1 MAKSDNTTPL
11 MRQYN
16 SVKSKY
22 PDAILLFRV
31 GDFYETFESDAVKAS
46 EILGITLTKR
56 AGAPL
61 AGIPYHALD
70 NYLPRLVRAGQRVAI
85 CEQLEDPKTCGN
97 KIVKRGITEL
107 ITPGVS
113 LNDNVLDNKSDNYA
127 ACINLG
133 RDKNGIAFLDIST
146 GDFLVAEGSTDYIDK
161 LLVSLNPKEVLYERS
176 NKEEITALYGN
187 KYYLYPL
194 DDWAFEPQTA
204 RERLLRQFSTTSLK
218 GFGIEEMPF
227 AVTAAGALMHYL
239 DITQHTQLSHIIKIS
254 RLDEGR
260 YVWLDKFT
268 VRNLEIFTPLS
279 PTGKTLLDVIDK
291 TSSPQGGRL
300 LKHWI
305 ALPLRNVGLIEKRL
319 AYTQALKDN
328 FELLENL
335 RTALRQVGD
344 IERLVSK
351 ISTQRVNPRDVNQMR
366 LSLECI
372 AQIRSLLANESAQG
386 NHIFDPLCEQ
396 LNPCTNV
403 AERIGREIVD
413 DPPLMIAKGNFIRS
427 GVDAQLDELRDM
439 SVNSKEYLS
448 KMRDEL
454 VEQTGITS
462 LKLGNT
468 GVFGYYLEVRNTHKD
483 KVPQDWIR
491 KQTLTDAERYI
502 TPELK
507 EYEEKILTAEDTI
520 QTIEVRIFNELVAY
534 LAQYIETFL
543 TNAKTVATI
552 DCLCSYAQ
560 AAIDNNY
567 CRPVIDEGMTIDIK
581 AGRHPVIEKQL
592 PVGEEYI
599 PNDVFLD
606 NDTQQI
612 MMITGPNMAG
622 KSALLRQTAL
632 IMLMAQAGSFVPAES
647 VKAGYVDKVFTRV
660 GASDNISS
668 GETTFMV
675 EMNEAAGILN
685 NMTPRSLV
693 LFDELGRGTSTYD
706 GISIAQAIVEY
717 IHEFPQA
724 KAKTLFAT
732 HYHELNDM
740 EANFPRIKNFN
751 VSVKEIDGKVIFMR
765 KLVPGGS
772 EHSFGIHVA
781 KLAGMPPVVVERANE
796 IMKELESGSRGSS
809 STTESSSSDSSSV
822 SSVPSVRGIKT
833 AKPTKKSN
841 VDGIQLSFFN
851 LEDPVLMQIRDEI
864 KRIDINTLTPIEAL
878 NKLNEIKKICGVK

>member
-146 GDFLVAEGSTDYIDK
+146 GDFLVAEGSADYIDK

-176 NKEEITALYGN
+176 RKEEVTSLYGN

-372 AQIRSLLANESAQG
+372 AQIRTLLVAESANG
-386 NHIFDPLCEQ
+386 NHIFDPLSEQ
-396 LNPCTNV
+396 LNPCANV
-403 AERIGREIVD
+403 SERIGREIVD

-668 GETTFMV
+668 GESTFMV

-796 IMKELESGSRGSS
+796 IMKELESGSRGN
-809 STTESSSSDSSSV
+809 V
-822 SSVPSVRGIKT
+822 SAAPVKAETAPPVKT

>member
-16 SVKSKY
+16 SIKAKY

-31 GDFYETFESDAVKAS
+31 GDFYETFDSDAVKAS

-127 ACINLG
+127 ACLNFG

-146 GDFLVAEGSTDYIDK
+146 GDFLVAEGSADYIDK

-176 NKEEITALYGN
+176 RKEEVASLYGN

-239 DITQHTQLSHIIKIS
+239 DITQHTQLSHILRIS

-260 YVWLDKFT
+260 YVWLDTFT

-386 NHIFDPLCEQ
+386 NHIFDPLYEQ

-413 DPPLMIAKGNFIRS
+413 DPPLLIAKGNFIRS
-427 GVDAQLDELRDM
+427 GVDSQLDELRDM

-520 QTIEVRIFNELVAY
+520 QRIEERVFGELVAY

-567 CRPVIDEGMTIDIK
+567 CRPIIDEGNSIDIK

-668 GETTFMV
+668 GESTFMV

-717 IHEFPQA
+717 IHEFPKA
-724 KAKTLFAT
+724 RAKTLFAT

-751 VSVKEIDGKVIFMR
+751 VSVKEMDGKVIFMR

-796 IMKELESGSRGSS
+796 IMKELESGSRGNSASS
-809 STTESSSSDSSSV
+809 SEPAV
-822 SSVPSVRGIKT
+822 SSHVKT

>member
-1 MAKSDNTTPL
+1 MAKSETTPL

-16 SVKSKY
+16 SVKAKY

-85 CEQLEDPKTCGN
+85 CEQLEDPKTCPN

-133 RDKNGIAFLDIST
+133 HDKSGIAFLDIST
-146 GDFLVAEGSTDYIDK
+146 GDFLVAEGSTDYLEK

-176 NKEEITALYGN
+176 RKEDITALYGN

-279 PTGKTLLDVIDK
+279 PSGKTLLDVIDK
-291 TSSPQGGRL
+291 TSSPQGGRQ

-305 ALPLRNVGLIEKRL
+305 GLPLRNVGLIEKRL

-335 RTALRQVGD
+335 RSSLRQVGD

-351 ISTQRVNPRDVNQMR
+351 ISTQRVTPRDVNQMR

-372 AQIRSLLANESAQG
+372 AQIRALFSGESANG

-396 LNPCTNV
+396 LNPCANV
-403 AERIGREIVD
+403 AERIGHEIVD
-413 DPPLMIAKGNFIRS
+413 DPPMLIAKGSFIRS
-427 GVDAQLDELRDM
+427 GVDSQLDELRDLR
-439 SVNSKEYLS
+439 VNSKEYLN
-448 KMRDEL
+448 KMRDDL
-454 VEQTGITS
+454 VVQTGITS
-462 LKLGNT
+462 LKLGYT
-468 GVFGYYLEVRNTHKD
+468 GVFGYFLEVRNTHKD
-483 KVPQDWIR
+483 KVPADWIR

-507 EYEEKILTAEDTI
+507 EYEEKILNAEDTI
-520 QTIEVRIFNELVAY
+520 QQIEVRIFNELVAY

-543 TNAKTVATI
+543 TNAKTIATV
-552 DCLCSYAQ
+552 DCLCSFAQ
-560 AAIDNNY
+560 VAIDNNY
-567 CRPVIDEGMTIDIK
+567 CRPVIDEGNTIDIK

-606 NDTQQI
+606 NDSTQI

-632 IMLMAQAGSFVPAES
+632 IMLMAQSGSFVPAES
-647 VKAGYVDKVFTRV
+647 VRAGYVDKVFTRV

-668 GETTFMV
+668 GESTFMV

-717 IHEFPQA
+717 IHEFPRA
-724 KAKTLFAT
+724 RAKTLFAT

-740 EANFPRIKNFN
+740 EATYPRIKNFN
-751 VSVKEIDGKVIFMR
+751 VSVKEMDGKVIFMR

-796 IMKELESGSRGSS
+796 IMKDLESGSRGASAS
-809 STTESSSSDSSSV
+809 AAKTETAPPV
-822 SSVPSVRGIKT
+822 KT

>member
-16 SVKSKY
+16 SIKAKY

-31 GDFYETFESDAVKAS
+31 GDFYETFDSDAVKAS

-127 ACINLG
+127 ACLNLG

-146 GDFLVAEGSTDYIDK
+146 GDFLVAEGSADYIDK

-176 NKEEITALYGN
+176 RKEEVASLYGN

-239 DITQHTQLSHIIKIS
+239 DITQHTQLSHILRIS

-319 AYTQALKDN
+319 TYTQALKDN

-386 NHIFDPLCEQ
+386 NHIFDPLYEQ

-413 DPPLMIAKGNFIRS
+413 DPPLLIAKGNFIRS
-427 GVDAQLDELRDM
+427 GVDSQLDELRDM

-454 VEQTGITS
+454 VEQTGISS

-483 KVPQDWIR
+483 KVPPDWIR

-520 QTIEVRIFNELVAY
+520 QRIEERVFSELVAY

-543 TNAKTVATI
+543 TNAKTVASI

-567 CRPVIDEGMTIDIK
+567 CRPIIDEGNSIDIK

-606 NDTQQI
+606 NDSQQI

-668 GETTFMV
+668 GESTFMV

-717 IHEFPQA
+717 IHEFPKA
-724 KAKTLFAT
+724 RAKTLFAT

-751 VSVKEIDGKVIFMR
+751 VSVKEMDGKVIFMR

-796 IMKELESGSRGSS
+796 IMKELESGSRGNSA
-809 STTESSSSDSSSV
+809 STSEPAV
-822 SSVPSVRGIKT
+822 SSHVKT

>member
-1 MAKSDNTTPL
+1 MARTETTPL

-16 SVKSKY
+16 SVKAKY

-56 AGAPL
+56 AGSPL

-133 RDKNGIAFLDIST
+133 HDKNGIAFLDIST
-146 GDFLVAEGSTDYIDK
+146 GDFLVAEGSTEYLEK

-176 NKEEITALYGN
+176 RKEEITSLFGN
-187 KYYLYPL
+187 KYYFYPL
-194 DDWAFEPQTA
+194 DDWAFEPQTS

-268 VRNLEIFTPLS
+268 VRNLEIFAPLS
-279 PTGKTLLDVIDK
+279 PSGKTLLDVIDK

-335 RTALRQVGD
+335 RSSLRQVGD

-372 AQIRSLLANESAQG
+372 AQIRNYFANETANG
-386 NHIFDPLCEQ
+386 NHIFDPLYEQ
-396 LNPCTNV
+396 LNPCANV
-403 AERIGREIVD
+403 AERIGKVIVD
-413 DPPLMIAKGNFIRS
+413 DPPLMISKGSFVRS
-427 GVDAQLDELRDM
+427 GFDAQLDELRDLR
-439 SVNSKEYLS
+439 VNSKEYLN
-448 KMRDEL
+448 KMRDTL

-462 LKLGNT
+462 LKLGYT
-468 GVFGYYLEVRNTHKD
+468 GVFGYFLEVRNTHKD

-491 KQTLTDAERYI
+491 KQTLSDAERYI

-507 EYEEKILTAEDTI
+507 EYEEKILNAEDTI

-543 TNAKTVATI
+543 ANAKTVATI

-560 AAIDNNY
+560 AATDNNY
-567 CRPVIDEGMTIDIK
+567 CRPVIDESMTIDIK

-632 IMLMAQAGSFVPAES
+632 IMLMAQSGSFVPAES

-668 GETTFMV
+668 GESTFMV

-724 KAKTLFAT
+724 RAKTLFAT

-781 KLAGMPPVVVERANE
+781 KLAGMPPVVVERAND
-796 IMKELESGSRGSS
+796 IMKELESGSRASASAS
-809 STTESSSSDSSSV
+809 STSSV
-822 SSVPSVRGIKT
+822 SSASPSVPSASSKIKT
-833 AKPTKKSN
+833 AKPSKKST

-864 KRIDINTLTPIEAL
+864 KQIDINTLTPIEAL
-878 NKLNEIKKICGVK
+878 NKLNDIKKICGVK

>member
-16 SVKSKY
+16 SIKAKY

-31 GDFYETFESDAVKAS
+31 GDFYETFDSDAVKAS

-127 ACINLG
+127 ACLNLG

-146 GDFLVAEGSTDYIDK
+146 GDFLVAEGSADYIDK

-176 NKEEITALYGN
+176 RKEEVTSLYGN

-239 DITQHTQLSHIIKIS
+239 DITQHTQLSHILRIS

-260 YVWLDKFT
+260 YVWLDTFT

-386 NHIFDPLCEQ
+386 NHIFDPLYEQ

-413 DPPLMIAKGNFIRS
+413 DPPLLIAKGNFIRS
-427 GVDAQLDELRDM
+427 GVDSQLDELRDM

-520 QTIEVRIFNELVAY
+520 QRIEERVFSELVAY

-567 CRPVIDEGMTIDIK
+567 CRPIIDEGNSIDIK

-668 GETTFMV
+668 GESTFMV

-717 IHEFPQA
+717 IHEFPKA
-724 KAKTLFAT
+724 RAKTLFAT

-751 VSVKEIDGKVIFMR
+751 VSVKEMDGKVIFMR

-809 STTESSSSDSSSV
+809 STVDSTTDSASV

>member
-1 MAKSDNTTPL
+1 MAKSDTTPL

-16 SVKSKY
+16 SVKAKY

-31 GDFYETFESDAVKAS
+31 GDFYETFDSDAVKAS

-85 CEQLEDPKTCGN
+85 CEQLEDPKTCVN

-127 ACINLG
+127 ACINHG
-133 RDKNGIAFLDIST
+133 HDKNGIAFLDIST
-146 GDFLVAEGSTDYIDK
+146 GDFLVAEGSADYIDK

-176 NKEEITALYGN
+176 RKEDITTLYGN

-239 DITQHTQLSHIIKIS
+239 DITQHTQLSHILRIS

-396 LNPCTNV
+396 LNPCANV
-403 AERIGREIVD
+403 SERIGREIVD

-668 GETTFMV
+668 GESTFMV

-717 IHEFPQA
+717 IHEMPRA
-724 KAKTLFAT
+724 RAKTLFAT

-751 VSVKEIDGKVIFMR
+751 VSVKEMDGKVIFMR

-809 STTESSSSDSSSV
+809 NVDSSTSPD
-822 SSVPSVRGIKT
+822 SYSVPSVRGIKT

>member
-1 MAKSDNTTPL
+1 

-16 SVKSKY
+16 SIKAKY

-31 GDFYETFESDAVKAS
+31 GDFYETFDSDAVKAS

-127 ACINLG
+127 ACLNLG

-146 GDFLVAEGSTDYIDK
+146 GDFLVAEGSADYIDK

-176 NKEEITALYGN
+176 RKEEVASLYGN

-239 DITQHTQLSHIIKIS
+239 DITQHTQLSHILRIS

-260 YVWLDKFT
+260 YVWLDTFT

-386 NHIFDPLCEQ
+386 NHIFDPLYEQ

-413 DPPLMIAKGNFIRS
+413 DPPLLIAKGNFIRS
-427 GVDAQLDELRDM
+427 GVDTQLDELRDM

-483 KVPQDWIR
+483 KVPPDWIR

-520 QTIEVRIFNELVAY
+520 QRIEERVFSELVAY

-543 TNAKTVATI
+543 TNAKTVASI

-567 CRPVIDEGMTIDIK
+567 CRPIIDEGNSIDIK

-668 GETTFMV
+668 GESTFMV

-717 IHEFPQA
+717 IHEFPKA
-724 KAKTLFAT
+724 RAKTLFAT

-751 VSVKEIDGKVIFMR
+751 VSVKEMDGKVIFMR

-809 STTESSSSDSSSV
+809 STVDSSTDSASV

-833 AKPTKKSN
+833 SKPTKKSN

>member
-16 SVKSKY
+16 SIKAKY

-31 GDFYETFESDAVKAS
+31 GDFYETFESDAVKAA

-85 CEQLEDPKTCGN
+85 CEQLEDPKTCTN

-127 ACINLG
+127 ACINHG
-133 RDKNGIAFLDIST
+133 HDKNGIAFLDIST
-146 GDFLVAEGSTDYIDK
+146 GDFLVAEGSADYIDK

-176 NKEEITALYGN
+176 RKEDITTLYGN

-239 DITQHTQLSHIIKIS
+239 DITQHTQLSHILRIS

-328 FELLENL
+328 FELLDNL

-386 NHIFDPLCEQ
+386 NHIFDPLYEQ
-396 LNPCTNV
+396 LNPCINV

-413 DPPLMIAKGNFIRS
+413 DPPLLIAKGNFIRS
-427 GVDAQLDELRDM
+427 GVDSQLDELRDM

-448 KMRDEL
+448 KMRDDL
-454 VEQTGITS
+454 VAQTGITS

-520 QTIEVRIFNELVAY
+520 QRIEERIFSELVAY

-543 TNAKTVATI
+543 TNAKTVASI
-552 DCLCSYAQ
+552 DCLCSFAQ

-567 CRPVIDEGMTIDIK
+567 CRPIIDEGNSIDIK

-668 GETTFMV
+668 GESTFMV

-717 IHEFPQA
+717 IHEFPKA
-724 KAKTLFAT
+724 RAKTLFAT

-751 VSVKEIDGKVIFMR
+751 VSVKEMDGKVIFMR

-796 IMKELESGSRGSS
+796 IMKELESGSRGNSA
-809 STTESSSSDSSSV
+809 TSSV
-822 SSVPSVRGIKT
+822 SSASPSASSVVKT
-833 AKPTKKSN
+833 AKPSKKSN

-864 KRIDINTLTPIEAL
+864 KQIDINTLTPIEAL

>member
-1 MAKSDNTTPL
+1 MAKSDTTPL

-16 SVKSKY
+16 SVKAKY

-31 GDFYETFESDAVKAS
+31 GDFYETFDSDAVKAS

-113 LNDNVLDNKSDNYA
+113 LNNTVLDNKSDKYA
-127 ACINLG
+127 ACLNLG

-146 GDFLVAEGSTDYIDK
+146 GDFLVAEGSADYIDK

-176 NKEEITALYGN
+176 SKEEVTSLYGN

-239 DITQHTQLSHIIKIS
+239 DITQHTQLSHILRIS

-268 VRNLEIFTPLS
+268 VRKLEIFTPLS

-534 LAQYIETFL
+534 LAQYIDTFL

-552 DCLCSYAQ
+552 DCLFSYAT

-567 CRPVIDEGMTIDIK
+567 CRPIIDEGNSIDIK

-668 GETTFMV
+668 GESTFMV

-751 VSVKEIDGKVIFMR
+751 VSVKEMDGKVIFMR

-809 STTESSSSDSSSV
+809 NVDSSTSPDSSSV

>member
-133 RDKNGIAFLDIST
+133 HDKNGIAFLDIST

-403 AERIGREIVD
+403 AERIGREIVE

-668 GETTFMV
+668 GESTFMV

-796 IMKELESGSRGSS
+796 IMKELESGSRGN
-809 STTESSSSDSSSV
+809 V
-822 SSVPSVRGIKT
+822 SAAPVKAETAPPVKT

>member
-133 RDKNGIAFLDIST
+133 HDKNGIAFLDIST

-279 PTGKTLLDVIDK
+279 PTGKTLLDVIDR

-386 NHIFDPLCEQ
+386 NHIFDPLSEQ
-396 LNPCTNV
+396 LNPCANV
-403 AERIGREIVD
+403 SERIGREIVD

-668 GETTFMV
+668 GESTFMV

-781 KLAGMPPVVVERANE
+781 KLAGMPRVVVERANE
-796 IMKELESGSRGSS
+796 IMKELESGSRGN
-809 STTESSSSDSSSV
+809 V
-822 SSVPSVRGIKT
+822 SAAPVKAETVTPVKT

>member
-16 SVKSKY
+16 SIKAKY

-31 GDFYETFESDAVKAS
+31 GDFYETFDSDAVKAS

-133 RDKNGIAFLDIST
+133 HDKNGIAFLDIST

-279 PTGKTLLDVIDK
+279 PTGKTLLDVIDR

-372 AQIRSLLANESAQG
+372 AQIRTLLAAESANG
-386 NHIFDPLCEQ
+386 NHIFDPLSEQ
-396 LNPCTNV
+396 LNPCANV
-403 AERIGREIVD
+403 SERIGREIVD

-427 GVDAQLDELRDM
+427 GVDSQLDELRDM

-668 GETTFMV
+668 GESTFMV

-796 IMKELESGSRGSS
+796 IMKELESGSRGN
-809 STTESSSSDSSSV
+809 V
-822 SSVPSVRGIKT
+822 SAAPVKAETAPPVKT

>member
-1 MAKSDNTTPL
+1 MAKSETPL
-11 MRQYN
+11 MKQYYAI
-16 SVKSKY
+16 KAKY

-31 GDFYETFESDAVKAS
+31 GDFYETFSSDAEKAS
-46 EILGITLTKR
+46 QILGITLTKR
-56 AGAPL
+56 AGEPL

-85 CEQLEDPKTCGN
+85 CEQLEDPKTCQN

-133 RDKNGIAFLDIST
+133 KDRSGIAFLDIST
-146 GDFLVAEGSTDYIDK
+146 GDFLVAEGSNEYLDK
-161 LLVSLNPKEVLYERS
+161 LLISLNPKEVLYERCM
-176 NKEEITALYGN
+176 KEEMTNLFGN

-194 DDWAFEPQTA
+194 DDWAFTPDTS

-218 GFGIEEMPF
+218 GFGIEDMTF
-227 AVTAAGALMHYL
+227 ATTAAGALLHYL

-254 RLDEGR
+254 RLDEGK

-268 VRNLEIFTPLS
+268 VRNLEIFAPLS
-279 PTGKTLLDVIDK
+279 PSGKTLLDVIDK
-291 TSSPQGGRL
+291 TSSPMGGRL
-300 LKHWI
+300 LKHWL
-305 ALPLRNVGLIEKRL
+305 ALPLRNVGLINERL
-319 AYTQALKDN
+319 NYTQALKDN

-335 RTALRQVGD
+335 RSCLCQVGD

-351 ISTQRVNPRDVNQMR
+351 ISTLRLSPRDTNQ
-366 LSLECI
+366 LKLALECI
-372 AQIRSLLANESAQG
+372 GQMRGYFAEESANG
-386 NHIFDPLCEQ
+386 NHIFDPLYEQ
-396 LNPCTNV
+396 LNPCKNV

-413 DPPLMIAKGNFIRS
+413 DPPLLIAKGAFIRS
-427 GVDAQLDELRDM
+427 GVDSELDDLRNM
-439 SVNSKEYLS
+439 RSNSKEYLNQ
-448 KMRDEL
+448 MRDNL
-454 VEQTGITS
+454 VEQTGISS
-462 LKLGNT
+462 LKLGYT

-483 KVPQDWIR
+483 KVPEGWIR

-507 EYEEKILTAEDTI
+507 EYEDKILTADDRI
-520 QTIEVRIFNELVAY
+520 QQIEVRIFNDLLTF

-543 TNAKTVATI
+543 ANAKTVANI
-552 DCLCSYAQ
+552 DCLTSYAQ
-560 AAIDNNY
+560 AANENNY
-567 CRPVIDEGMTIDIK
+567 CRPEINETQTIDIK
-581 AGRHPVIEKQL
+581 NGRHPVIEKQL
-592 PVGEEYI
+592 PVGEDYI

-632 IMLMAQAGSFVPAES
+632 IMLMAQAGSFVPADS

-668 GETTFMV
+668 GESTFMV

-685 NMTPRSLV
+685 NITPRSLV

-706 GISIAQAIVEY
+706 GVSIAQAIVEY

-732 HYHELNDM
+732 HYHELNDL
-740 EANFPRIKNFN
+740 EANYPRIKNFN
-751 VSVKEIDGKVIFMR
+751 VSVSEIDGKVIFMR

-781 KLAGMPPVVVERANE
+781 KLAGMPPVVVQRANE
-796 IMKELESGSRGSS
+796 ILAELESGSRRLASTPEESVNTAASAPEPKVKGASKSKKTAS
-809 STTESSSSDSSSV
+809 ST
-822 SSVPSVRGIKT
+822 
-833 AKPTKKSN
+833 
-841 VDGIQLSFFN
+841 DGFQLSFFN
-851 LEDPVLMQIRDEI
+851 LEDPVLMQIRDEV
-864 KRIDINTLTPIEAL
+864 KKLDINNLTPIEAL
-878 NKLNEIKKICGVK
+878 NKLNDIKKICGVK

>member
-1 MAKSDNTTPL
+1 MAKSETTPL
-11 MRQYN
+11 MKQYN

-85 CEQLEDPKTCGN
+85 CEQLEDPKTCTN

-133 RDKNGIAFLDIST
+133 HDKNGIAFLDIST
-146 GDFLVAEGSTDYIDK
+146 GDFLVAEGSTDYLEK

-176 NKEEITALYGN
+176 RKEDITALYGN

-279 PTGKTLLDVIDK
+279 PSGKTLLDVIDK

-335 RTALRQVGD
+335 RASLRQVGD

-372 AQIRSLLANESAQG
+372 AQIRTLFSDESANG

-396 LNPCTNV
+396 LNPCANV

-413 DPPLMIAKGNFIRS
+413 DPPMLISKGSFIRS
-427 GVDAQLDELRDM
+427 GVDSQLDELRDLR
-439 SVNSKEYLS
+439 VNSKEYLN
-448 KMRDEL
+448 KMRDDL
-454 VEQTGITS
+454 VMQTGITS
-462 LKLGNT
+462 LKLGYT
-468 GVFGYYLEVRNTHKD
+468 GVFGYFLEVRNTHKD
-483 KVPQDWIR
+483 KVPAGWIR

-507 EYEEKILTAEDTI
+507 EYEEKILNAEDTI
-520 QTIEVRIFNELVAY
+520 QQIEVRIFNELVAY

-543 TNAKTVATI
+543 TNAKTIATV
-552 DCLCSYAQ
+552 DCLCSFAQ
-560 AAIDNNY
+560 VAIDNNY
-567 CRPVIDEGMTIDIK
+567 CRPVIDEGNTIDIK

-606 NDTQQI
+606 NDSTQI

-632 IMLMAQAGSFVPAES
+632 IMLMAQSGSFVPAES
-647 VKAGYVDKVFTRV
+647 VRAGYVDKVFTRV

-668 GETTFMV
+668 GESTFMV

-717 IHEFPQA
+717 IHEFPRA
-724 KAKTLFAT
+724 RAKTLFAT

-740 EANFPRIKNFN
+740 EATYPRIKNFN
-751 VSVKEIDGKVIFMR
+751 VSVKEMDGKVIFMR

-796 IMKELESGSRGSS
+796 IMKDLESGSRGASAS
-809 STTESSSSDSSSV
+809 APKTEAAPPV
-822 SSVPSVRGIKT
+822 KT

>member
-1 MAKSDNTTPL
+1 MAKSDTTPL

-16 SVKSKY
+16 SVKAKY

-31 GDFYETFESDAVKAS
+31 GDFYETFDSDAVKAS

-85 CEQLEDPKTCGN
+85 CEQLEDPKTCVN

-127 ACINLG
+127 ACINHG
-133 RDKNGIAFLDIST
+133 HDKNGIAFLDIST
-146 GDFLVAEGSTDYIDK
+146 GDFLVAEGSADYIDK

-176 NKEEITALYGN
+176 RKEDITTLYGN

-239 DITQHTQLSHIIKIS
+239 DITQHTQLSHILRIS

-372 AQIRSLLANESAQG
+372 AQIRSLLANESTQG

-454 VEQTGITS
+454 VEQTGISS

-507 EYEEKILTAEDTI
+507 EYEEKILTAEDSI

-552 DCLCSYAQ
+552 DCLCSYAT

-567 CRPVIDEGMTIDIK
+567 CRPIIDEGNSIDIK

-668 GETTFMV
+668 GESTFMV

-717 IHEFPQA
+717 IHEMPRA
-724 KAKTLFAT
+724 RAKTLFAT

-751 VSVKEIDGKVIFMR
+751 VSVKEMDGKVIFMR

-796 IMKELESGSRGSS
+796 IMKELESGSRGNTASPSVSS
-809 STTESSSSDSSSV
+809 ASPSV
-822 SSVPSVRGIKT
+822 SSVVKT
-833 AKPTKKSN
+833 AKPSKKSN

-864 KRIDINTLTPIEAL
+864 KQIDINTLTPIEAL

>member
-1 MAKSDNTTPL
+1 MAKSETTPL
-11 MRQYN
+11 MKQYN

-85 CEQLEDPKTCGN
+85 CEQLEDPKTCTN

-133 RDKNGIAFLDIST
+133 HDKNGIAFLDIST
-146 GDFLVAEGSTDYIDK
+146 GDFLVAEGSTDYLEK

-176 NKEEITALYGN
+176 RKEEITALYGN

-218 GFGIEEMPF
+218 GFGIEDMHF

-279 PTGKTLLDVIDK
+279 PSGKTLLDVIDK
-291 TSSPQGGRL
+291 TSSPQGGRQ

-305 ALPLRNVGLIEKRL
+305 GLPLRNVGLIEKRL

-335 RTALRQVGD
+335 RSSLRQVGD

-351 ISTQRVNPRDVNQMR
+351 ISTQRVTPRDVNQMR

-372 AQIRSLLANESAQG
+372 AQIRALFSDESANG

-396 LNPCTNV
+396 LNPCANV
-403 AERIGREIVD
+403 AERIGHEIVD
-413 DPPLMIAKGNFIRS
+413 DPPMLIAKGSFIRS
-427 GVDAQLDELRDM
+427 GVDSQLDELRDLR
-439 SVNSKEYLS
+439 VNSKEYLN
-448 KMRDEL
+448 KMRDDL
-454 VEQTGITS
+454 VVQTGITS
-462 LKLGNT
+462 LKLGYT
-468 GVFGYYLEVRNTHKD
+468 GVFGYFLEVRNTHKD
-483 KVPQDWIR
+483 KVPAGWIR

-507 EYEEKILTAEDTI
+507 EYEEKILNAEDTI
-520 QTIEVRIFNELVAY
+520 QQIEVRIFNELVAY

-543 TNAKTVATI
+543 TNAKTIATV
-552 DCLCSYAQ
+552 DCLCSFAQ
-560 AAIDNNY
+560 VAIDNNY
-567 CRPVIDEGMTIDIK
+567 CRPVIDEGNTIDIK

-606 NDTQQI
+606 NDSTQI

-668 GETTFMV
+668 GESTFMV

-717 IHEFPQA
+717 IHEIPKA
-724 KAKTLFAT
+724 RAKTLFAT

-740 EANFPRIKNFN
+740 EATYPRIKNFN

-796 IMKELESGSRGSS
+796 IMKDLESGSRGASASS
-809 STTESSSSDSSSV
+809 AKTEAAPPV
-822 SSVPSVRGIKT
+822 KT

>member
-133 RDKNGIAFLDIST
+133 HDKNGIAFLDIST

-344 IERLVSK
+344 IER
-351 ISTQRVNPRDVNQMR
+351 
-366 LSLECI
+366 
-372 AQIRSLLANESAQG
+372 
-386 NHIFDPLCEQ
+386 
-396 LNPCTNV
+396 
-403 AERIGREIVD
+403 
-413 DPPLMIAKGNFIRS
+413 
-427 GVDAQLDELRDM
+427 
-439 SVNSKEYLS
+439 
-448 KMRDEL
+448 
-454 VEQTGITS
+454 
-462 LKLGNT
+462 
-468 GVFGYYLEVRNTHKD
+468 
-483 KVPQDWIR
+483 
-491 KQTLTDAERYI
+491 
-502 TPELK
+502 
-507 EYEEKILTAEDTI
+507 
-520 QTIEVRIFNELVAY
+520 
-534 LAQYIETFL
+534 
-543 TNAKTVATI
+543 
-552 DCLCSYAQ
+552 
-560 AAIDNNY
+560 
-567 CRPVIDEGMTIDIK
+567 
-581 AGRHPVIEKQL
+581 
-592 PVGEEYI
+592 
-599 PNDVFLD
+599 
-606 NDTQQI
+606 
-612 MMITGPNMAG
+612 
-622 KSALLRQTAL
+622 
-632 IMLMAQAGSFVPAES
+632 
-647 VKAGYVDKVFTRV
+647 
-660 GASDNISS
+660 
-668 GETTFMV
+668 
-675 EMNEAAGILN
+675 
-685 NMTPRSLV
+685 
-693 LFDELGRGTSTYD
+693 
-706 GISIAQAIVEY
+706 
-717 IHEFPQA
+717 
-724 KAKTLFAT
+724 
-732 HYHELNDM
+732 
-740 EANFPRIKNFN
+740 
-751 VSVKEIDGKVIFMR
+751 
-765 KLVPGGS
+765 
-772 EHSFGIHVA
+772 
-781 KLAGMPPVVVERANE
+781 
-796 IMKELESGSRGSS
+796 
-809 STTESSSSDSSSV
+809 
-822 SSVPSVRGIKT
+822 
-833 AKPTKKSN
+833 
-841 VDGIQLSFFN
+841 
-851 LEDPVLMQIRDEI
+851 
-864 KRIDINTLTPIEAL
+864 
-878 NKLNEIKKICGVK
+878 

>member
-113 LNDNVLDNKSDNYA
+113 HNDNVLDNKSDNYA

-133 RDKNGIAFLDIST
+133 HDKNGIAFLDIST

-372 AQIRSLLANESAQG
+372 AQIRTLLAAESANG
-386 NHIFDPLCEQ
+386 NHIFDPLSEQ
-396 LNPCTNV
+396 LNPCANV
-403 AERIGREIVD
+403 SERIGREIVD

-567 CRPVIDEGMTIDIK
+567 CRPIIDEGNSIDIK

-668 GETTFMV
+668 GESTFMV

-796 IMKELESGSRGSS
+796 IMKELESGSRGNVSAAPVKA
-809 STTESSSSDSSSV
+809 ESAPPV
-822 SSVPSVRGIKT
+822 KT

>member
-133 RDKNGIAFLDIST
+133 HDKNGIAFLDIST

-396 LNPCTNV
+396 LNPCANV

-668 GETTFMV
+668 GESTFMV

-796 IMKELESGSRGSS
+796 IMKELESGSRGNVSAAPVKA
-809 STTESSSSDSSSV
+809 ESAPPV
-822 SSVPSVRGIKT
+822 KT
-833 AKPTKKSN
+833 AKPTKKTN

>member
-1 MAKSDNTTPL
+1 MAKSDTTPL

-16 SVKSKY
+16 SVKAKY

-31 GDFYETFESDAVKAS
+31 GDFYETFDSDAVKAS

-127 ACINLG
+127 ACLNLG

-146 GDFLVAEGSTDYIDK
+146 GDFLVAEGSADYIDK

-176 NKEEITALYGN
+176 SKEEVTSLYGN

-239 DITQHTQLSHIIKIS
+239 DITQHTQLSHILRIS

-552 DCLCSYAQ
+552 DCLCSYAT

-567 CRPVIDEGMTIDIK
+567 CRPIIDEGNSIDIK

-668 GETTFMV
+668 GESTFMV

-751 VSVKEIDGKVIFMR
+751 VSVKEMDGKVIFMR

-809 STTESSSSDSSSV
+809 NVDSSTSPDSSSV

>member
-133 RDKNGIAFLDIST
+133 HDKNGIAFLDIST

-372 AQIRSLLANESAQG
+372 AQIRTLLAAESANG
-386 NHIFDPLCEQ
+386 NHIFDPLSEQ
-396 LNPCTNV
+396 LNPCANV
-403 AERIGREIVD
+403 SERIGREIVD

-668 GETTFMV
+668 GESTFMV

-781 KLAGMPPVVVERANE
+781 KLAGMPRVVVERAND
-796 IMKELESGSRGSS
+796 IMKELESGSRGN
-809 STTESSSSDSSSV
+809 V
-822 SSVPSVRGIKT
+822 SAAPVKAETVPPVKT

-878 NKLNEIKKICGVK
+878 NKLNEIKKIVGVK

>member
-16 SVKSKY
+16 SIKAKY

-31 GDFYETFESDAVKAS
+31 GDFYETFDSDAVKAS

-127 ACINLG
+127 ACLNLG

-146 GDFLVAEGSTDYIDK
+146 GDFLVAEGSADYIDK

-176 NKEEITALYGN
+176 RKEEVTSLYGN

-239 DITQHTQLSHIIKIS
+239 DITQHTQLSHILRIS

-260 YVWLDKFT
+260 YVWLDTFT

-386 NHIFDPLCEQ
+386 NHIFDPLYEQ

-413 DPPLMIAKGNFIRS
+413 DPPLLIAKGNFIRS
-427 GVDAQLDELRDM
+427 GVDTQLDELRDM

-520 QTIEVRIFNELVAY
+520 QRIEERVFSELVAY

-567 CRPVIDEGMTIDIK
+567 CRPIIDEGNSIDIK

-668 GETTFMV
+668 GESTFMV

-717 IHEFPQA
+717 IHEFPKA
-724 KAKTLFAT
+724 RAKTLFAT

-751 VSVKEIDGKVIFMR
+751 VSVKEMDGKVIFMR

-809 STTESSSSDSSSV
+809 STVDSTTDSASV

>member
-133 RDKNGIAFLDIST
+133 HDKNGIAFLDIST

-372 AQIRSLLANESAQG
+372 AQIRTLLVAESANG
-386 NHIFDPLCEQ
+386 NHIFDPLSEQ
-396 LNPCTNV
+396 LNPCANV
-403 AERIGREIVD
+403 SERIGREIVD

-668 GETTFMV
+668 GESTFMV

-796 IMKELESGSRGSS
+796 IMKELESASRGN
-809 STTESSSSDSSSV
+809 V
-822 SSVPSVRGIKT
+822 SAAPVKAETVPPVKT

-864 KRIDINTLTPIEAL
+864 KRIDINTLTPIQAL

>member
-16 SVKSKY
+16 SIKAKY

-31 GDFYETFESDAVKAS
+31 GDFYETFDSDAVKAS

-127 ACINLG
+127 ACLNLG

-146 GDFLVAEGSTDYIDK
+146 GDFLVAEGSADYIDK

-176 NKEEITALYGN
+176 RKEEVTSLYGN

-239 DITQHTQLSHIIKIS
+239 DITQHTQLSHILRIS

-260 YVWLDKFT
+260 YVWLDTFT

-372 AQIRSLLANESAQG
+372 AQIRGLLANEAAQG
-386 NHIFDPLCEQ
+386 NHIFDPLYEQ

-413 DPPLMIAKGNFIRS
+413 DPPLLIAKGNFIRS
-427 GVDAQLDELRDM
+427 GVDSQLDELRDM

-520 QTIEVRIFNELVAY
+520 QRIEERVFSELVAY

-567 CRPVIDEGMTIDIK
+567 CRPIIDEGNSIDIK

-606 NDTQQI
+606 NDSQQI

-668 GETTFMV
+668 GESTFMV

-717 IHEFPQA
+717 IHEFPKA
-724 KAKTLFAT
+724 RAKTLFAT

-751 VSVKEIDGKVIFMR
+751 VSVKEMDGKVIFMR

-809 STTESSSSDSSSV
+809 STVDSTTDSASV
-822 SSVPSVRGIKT
+822 SSVSSVRGIKT

>member
-16 SVKSKY
+16 SIKAKY

-31 GDFYETFESDAVKAS
+31 GDFYETFESDAVKAA

-85 CEQLEDPKTCGN
+85 CEQLEDPKTCVN

-127 ACINLG
+127 ACINHDH
-133 RDKNGIAFLDIST
+133 DKNGIAFLDIST
-146 GDFLVAEGSTDYIDK
+146 GDFLVAEGSADYIDK

-176 NKEEITALYGN
+176 RKEDITTLYGN

-239 DITQHTQLSHIIKIS
+239 DITQHTQLSHILRIS

-328 FELLENL
+328 FELLDKL

-386 NHIFDPLCEQ
+386 NHIFDPLYEQ
-396 LNPCTNV
+396 LNPCINV

-413 DPPLMIAKGNFIRS
+413 DPPLLIAKGNFIRS
-427 GVDAQLDELRDM
+427 GVDSQLDELRDM

-454 VEQTGITS
+454 VEQTGISS

-520 QTIEVRIFNELVAY
+520 QRIEERIFSELVAY

-543 TNAKTVATI
+543 TNAKTVASI
-552 DCLCSYAQ
+552 DCLCSFAQ

-567 CRPVIDEGMTIDIK
+567 CRPIIDEGNSIDIK

-668 GETTFMV
+668 GESTFMV

-717 IHEFPQA
+717 IHEFPKA
-724 KAKTLFAT
+724 RAKTLFAT

-751 VSVKEIDGKVIFMR
+751 VSVKEMDGKVIFMR

-796 IMKELESGSRGSS
+796 IMKELESGSRGNSA
-809 STTESSSSDSSSV
+809 TSSV
-822 SSVPSVRGIKT
+822 SSASSSASSVVKT
-833 AKPTKKSN
+833 AKPSKKSN

-864 KRIDINTLTPIEAL
+864 KQIDINTLTPIEAL

>member
-133 RDKNGIAFLDIST
+133 HDKNGIAFLDIST

-372 AQIRSLLANESAQG
+372 AQIRTLLATESANG
-386 NHIFDPLCEQ
+386 NHIFDPLSEQ
-396 LNPCTNV
+396 LNPCANV
-403 AERIGREIVD
+403 SERIGREIVD

-668 GETTFMV
+668 GESTFMV

-781 KLAGMPPVVVERANE
+781 KLAGMPRVVVERAND
-796 IMKELESGSRGSS
+796 IMKELESGSRGN
-809 STTESSSSDSSSV
+809 V
-822 SSVPSVRGIKT
+822 SAAPVKAETAPPVKT

-878 NKLNEIKKICGVK
+878 NKLNEIKKIVGVK

>member
-16 SVKSKY
+16 TIKAKY

-31 GDFYETFESDAVKAS
+31 GDFYETFDSDAVKAS

-127 ACINLG
+127 ACLNLG

-146 GDFLVAEGSTDYIDK
+146 GDFLVAEGSADYIDK

-176 NKEEITALYGN
+176 RKEEVASLYGN

-218 GFGIEEMPF
+218 GFGIEEMSF

-239 DITQHTQLSHIIKIS
+239 DITQHTQLSHILRIS

-260 YVWLDKFT
+260 YVWLDTFT

-305 ALPLRNVGLIEKRL
+305 ALPLRNEGLIEKRL

-386 NHIFDPLCEQ
+386 NHIFDPLYEQ

-413 DPPLMIAKGNFIRS
+413 DPPLLIAKGNFIRS
-427 GVDAQLDELRDM
+427 GVDSQLDELRDM

-520 QTIEVRIFNELVAY
+520 QRIEERVFGELVAY

-543 TNAKTVATI
+543 TNAKTVASI

-567 CRPVIDEGMTIDIK
+567 CRPIIDEGNSIDIK

-668 GETTFMV
+668 GESTFMV

-717 IHEFPQA
+717 IHEFPTA
-724 KAKTLFAT
+724 RAKTLFAT

-751 VSVKEIDGKVIFMR
+751 VSVKEMDGKVIFMR

-796 IMKELESGSRGSS
+796 IMKELESGTRGNSAS
-809 STTESSSSDSSSV
+809 PTEPAV
-822 SSVPSVRGIKT
+822 SSHVKT

>member
-133 RDKNGIAFLDIST
+133 HDKNGIAFLDIST

-305 ALPLRNVGLIEKRL
+305 SLPLRNVGLIEKRL

-372 AQIRSLLANESAQG
+372 AQIRTLLVAESANG
-386 NHIFDPLCEQ
+386 NHIFDPLSEQ
-396 LNPCTNV
+396 LNPCANV
-403 AERIGREIVD
+403 SERIGREIVD
-413 DPPLMIAKGNFIRS
+413 DPPLMIANGNFIRS

-668 GETTFMV
+668 GESTFMV

-796 IMKELESGSRGSS
+796 IMKELESGSRGNVSAAPVKA
-809 STTESSSSDSSSV
+809 ESAPPV
-822 SSVPSVRGIKT
+822 KT

>member
-1 MAKSDNTTPL
+1 
-11 MRQYN
+11 
-16 SVKSKY
+16 
-22 PDAILLFRV
+22 
-31 GDFYETFESDAVKAS
+31 
-46 EILGITLTKR
+46 
-56 AGAPL
+56 
-61 AGIPYHALD
+61 
-70 NYLPRLVRAGQRVAI
+70 
-85 CEQLEDPKTCGN
+85 
-97 KIVKRGITEL
+97 
-107 ITPGVS
+107 
-113 LNDNVLDNKSDNYA
+113 
-127 ACINLG
+127 
-133 RDKNGIAFLDIST
+133 
-146 GDFLVAEGSTDYIDK
+146 
-161 LLVSLNPKEVLYERS
+161 
-176 NKEEITALYGN
+176 
-187 KYYLYPL
+187 
-194 DDWAFEPQTA
+194 
-204 RERLLRQFSTTSLK
+204 
-218 GFGIEEMPF
+218 
-227 AVTAAGALMHYL
+227 
-239 DITQHTQLSHIIKIS
+239 LS
-254 RLDEGR
+254 
-260 YVWLDKFT
+260 
-268 VRNLEIFTPLS
+268 
-279 PTGKTLLDVIDK
+279 
-291 TSSPQGGRL
+291 
-300 LKHWI
+300 
-305 ALPLRNVGLIEKRL
+305 
-319 AYTQALKDN
+319 
-328 FELLENL
+328 
-335 RTALRQVGD
+335 
-344 IERLVSK
+344 
-351 ISTQRVNPRDVNQMR
+351 
-366 LSLECI
+366 
-372 AQIRSLLANESAQG
+372 
-386 NHIFDPLCEQ
+386 EQ
-396 LNPCTNV
+396 LNPCANV
-403 AERIGREIVD
+403 SERIGREIVD

-668 GETTFMV
+668 GESTFMV

-781 KLAGMPPVVVERANE
+781 KLAGMPRVVVERAND

-809 STTESSSSDSSSV
+809 TVDSSTDG